1 MVNEAAHCLGEGIL
15 RSARDGDVGAVF
27 GLGWPPFRGGP
38 FRYADTLGA
47 ARVVERLRTYQGRF
61 GARFAPAPTL
71 LQAAQPGGRLSVA
84 EAASFR

>member
-1 MVNEAAHCLGEGIL
+1 MNEAAHCLGEGIL

-47 ARVVERLRTYQGRF
+47 AHVVERLRAYQGRF
-61 GARFAPAPTL
+61 GARFTPAPSL
-71 LQAAQPGGRLSVA
+71 LQAAQPGGKLTSP
-84 EAASFR
+84 EAAAFR